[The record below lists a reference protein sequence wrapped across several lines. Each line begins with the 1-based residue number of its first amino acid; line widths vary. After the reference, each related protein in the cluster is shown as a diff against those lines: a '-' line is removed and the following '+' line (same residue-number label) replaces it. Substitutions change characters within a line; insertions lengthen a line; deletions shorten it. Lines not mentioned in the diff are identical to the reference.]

1 MDNKTKVQE
10 TTSRRCSDCLYCV
23 KDEGEPY
30 YCAIRDLFYF
40 VDADDEAC
48 ADLSKLPYRAVLF
61 FCLLTNKF
69 VDITVKKWYNKLVR
83 ESETHETSQ

>member
-10 TTSRRCSDCLYCV
+10 TASRRCSDCLYCV

-40 VDADDEAC
+40 VDADSEAC
-48 ADLSKLPYRAVLF
+48 ADF
-61 FCLLTNKF
+61 
-69 VDITVKKWYNKLVR
+69 
-83 ESETHETSQ
+83 E